1 MPHEHL
7 PDARR
12 ELILEWV
19 LAHKRASIESLAA
32 HFGVSTM
39 TIHRDVAEL
48 VKQGLVQKVHG
59 GVALVERHVAVA
71 PIEGRCE
78 MCAAPSQRMPFSI
91 KLENG
96 ETHTACCAHCG
107 LMMMTHMS
115 DWATVLTTD
124 FLYGRT
130 VSAKSAFY
138 VVGAAVQICCVPSV
152 LSFSC
157 RDDAERFQRGFGGVV
172 MDYEQALAT
181 AKHH

>member
-1 MPHEHL
+1 MTHDHL

-12 ELILEWV
+12 ELILDWV
-19 LAHKRASIESLAA
+19 QTHKRASIESLAA

-48 VKQGLVQKVHG
+48 VKLGQVQKVHG
-59 GVALVERHVAVA
+59 GVALVERQAVA
-71 PIEGRCE
+71 QTEGRCE
-78 MCAAPSQRMPFSI
+78 MCAAPAQRMPFTI
-91 KLENG
+91 KRENG
-96 ETHTACCAHCG
+96 ETHTACCPHCG
-107 LMMMTHMS
+107 LMILMGMS
-115 DWATVLTTD
+115 DVATALTTD
-124 FLYGRT
+124 FLYART

-157 RDDAERFQRGFGGVV
+157 QDDAERFQRGFGGVV
-172 MDYEQALAT
+172 MGYDQALAT